1 MATIDPRTPVI
12 VAVGQHTQRTN
23 QGAEVL
29 EPAALLGEAI
39 RAALG
44 DAAPCPLAMAV
55 DSVRLVRSLSA
66 NDYRNAPLLVAQLAG
81 IDPREH
87 VVVNGGGETPGAA
100 LARACADI
108 AASANDVV
116 VIVGGEAWFSHT
128 RAQRTGAHLVLTEP
142 ATDTPA
148 PVEHGSMIE
157 FVHPAER
164 ARGIVRPIQEY
175 PLFENALRVEL
186 GHSVAEHQQ
195 HLGRFCARLSATAA
209 ANPYAWDRTPHT
221 AEEIATPTN
230 SNRLVGSPYT
240 KLMVSNEQ
248 VDMAAALVVTS
259 VERATALGIAR
270 ERWVFPL
277 AVATGEAPPI
287 SERFELHDSVL
298 AREVGRALAA
308 LIGVACADAAH
319 IDLYSCFPSAVQV
332 QARELGLDTARSLS
346 LTGGMRFGGGPWC
359 GYSMHAF
366 AAMVDTLRREPAAL
380 GLVSANGGAITKLAL
395 TMLSTTP
402 REPFRYAS
410 AQPAI
415 DASPRRRVA
424 DDFMGTAT
432 VETCTVM
439 HARDGRAEYGIVVC
453 RTPDDRRAWGIVRDP
468 DAIEHM
474 VTEDVVGRHAVIAAD
489 GRADID

>member
-23 QGAEVL
+23 QGADVL
-29 EPAALLGEAI
+29 EPAALLAEAI
-39 RAALG
+39 RAALADGAPG
-44 DAAPCPLAMAV
+44 DLGGAV
-55 DSVRLVRSLSA
+55 DSVRMVRSLSA
-66 NDYRNAPLLVAQLAG
+66 DDYRNAPLLVAQLAG
-81 IDPREH
+81 IAPREH
-87 VVVNGGGETPGAA
+87 VVISSGGETPGAA

-128 RAQRTGAHLVLTEP
+128 RAQRADARLVLTEQ
-142 ATDTPA
+142 AVDTPA

-164 ARGIVRPIQEY
+164 ARGIDRPIQEY
-175 PLFENALRVEL
+175 PLFENALRADL
-186 GHSVAEHQQ
+186 GNSVADHQQ
-195 HLGRFCARLSATAA
+195 HLGRFCARLSVAAT

-221 AEEIATPTN
+221 ADEIATPTN

-270 ERWVFPL
+270 DRWVFPL
-277 AVATGEAPPI
+277 AVATGGAPPI

-308 LIGVACADAAH
+308 LVGVPCADATH
-319 IDLYSCFPSAVQV
+319 IDLYSCFPSAVQI
-332 QARELGLDTARSLS
+332 QARELGLDATRSLS
-346 LTGGMRFGGGPWC
+346 LTGGMRFAGGPWC
-359 GYSMHAF
+359 AYSMHAF
-366 AAMVDTLRREPAAL
+366 AAMVDTLRRDPGAL
-380 GLVSANGGAITKLAL
+380 GLVSANGGAITKLAV

-402 REPFRYAS
+402 RAPFRYAS
-410 AQPAI
+410 AQAAI
-415 DASPRRRVA
+415 DASPRRRIAEEFV
-424 DDFMGTAT
+424 GTAT
-432 VETCTVM
+432 VETFTVM
-439 HARDGRAEYGIVVC
+439 HGRDGRAEYGIVAC
-453 RTPDDRRAWGIVRDP
+453 HTPDDRRAWGIVRDP
-468 DAIEHM
+468 DAVEHM
-474 VTEDVVGRHAVIAAD
+474 ATEDVVGHHAVIAVD